1 MRRFV
6 KMDWTPGYLN
16 VCPAHTVIEV
26 KCAACGE
33 QKPFDR
39 DRVPTG
45 LRHKLISDIE
55 PLLRCSCGAK
65 AAKLLFGYY
74 SSDEQVMTPR

>member
-16 VCPAHTVIEV
+16 VCPRHTAIEV
-26 KCAACGE
+26 MCKACGE
-33 QKPFDR
+33 HKPFDR
-39 DRVPTG
+39 ETVPPSM
-45 LRHKLISDIE
+45 RHRLIDDIE
-55 PLLRCSCGAK
+55 PMLRCSCGAK

-74 SSDEQVMTPR
+74 ASSE